1 MSVQQTAATSSPSK
15 RPVNFFVCL
24 TAATAALAGLL
35 FGFDAGV
42 ISGAILFIKGDF
54 GLTPFT
60 EELLVSAALLG
71 AVCGPALSGRI
82 ADPRGRK
89 RTLFGTACLLAL
101 WSLSCAL
108 LPFTFLYL
116 LH

>member
-35 FGFDAGV
+35 FGFDTGV

-60 EELLVSAALLG
+60 EELLVSGSAGGGLRRSSERKNHRRAWTQAHTLWHGMPFCRRVDSMCRSVIHLSELAA
-71 AVCGPALSGRI
+71 
-82 ADPRGRK
+82 
-89 RTLFGTACLLAL
+89 
-101 WSLSCAL
+101 
-108 LPFTFLYL
+108 
-116 LH
+116 

>member
-71 AVCGPALSGRI
+71 AVCGAALAEESPTRVDASAHSLARHAFLPSGRFYV
-82 ADPRGRK
+82 P
-89 RTLFGTACLLAL
+89 
-101 WSLSCAL
+101 
-108 LPFTFLYL
+108 
-116 LH
+116 